1 MASENWIKSLEAI
14 LHHEGGYVNHPKD
27 PGGET
32 NLGVTKRVYEDFG
45 GNKDM
50 KELTREDVEP
60 IYKKNYWDRVKGDQ
74 LPAGLDLCVFDF
86 GVNAGT
92 GRAAKYL
99 QTLIGTVADGG
110 IGPNTLK
117 TLDSYVETH
126 GVKETIE
133 NYQSERKASILLASH
148 NMSEVERLCSSVLM
162 MKNGIIIDQ
171 DSPKRLIKKHGRKNL
186 EEVFLKLTREKN
198 ES

>member
-1 MASENWIKSLEAI
+1 MASQNWIKSLEAI

-32 NLGVTKRVYEDFG
+32 NLGVTKRVYEEHG
-45 GNKDM
+45 GTKDM
-50 KELTREDVEP
+50 KDLTVEDVAP

-117 TLDSYVETH
+117 TLDAYVSKH

-133 NYQSERKASILLASH
+133 NYQAERQKYYESLSTF
-148 NMSEVERLCSSVLM
+148 
-162 MKNGIIIDQ
+162 DTF
-171 DSPKRLIKKHGRKNL
+171 GRGW
-186 EEVFLKLTREKN
+186 TRRVTETT
-198 ES
+198 EMALSMI

>member
-1 MASENWIKSLEAI
+1 MATENWTKSLEAI

-27 PGGET
+27 PGGMT
-32 NLGVTKRVYEDFG
+32 NLGVTKRVYEEWVG
-45 GNKDM
+45 YTVSENTM
-50 KELTREDVEP
+50 QNLTNEDVSP

-117 TLDSYVETH
+117 TLDAYVSKH

-133 NYQSERKASILLASH
+133 NYQAERQKYYESLSTF
-148 NMSEVERLCSSVLM
+148 
-162 MKNGIIIDQ
+162 DTF
-171 DSPKRLIKKHGRKNL
+171 GRGW
-186 EEVFLKLTREKN
+186 TRRVTETT
-198 ES
+198 EMALSMI